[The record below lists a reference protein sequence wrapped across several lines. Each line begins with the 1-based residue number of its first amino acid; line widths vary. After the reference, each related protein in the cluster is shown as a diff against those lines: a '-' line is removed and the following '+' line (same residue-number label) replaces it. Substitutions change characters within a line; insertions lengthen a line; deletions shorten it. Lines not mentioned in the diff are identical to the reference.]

1 MSKRWK
7 PVDETPA
14 PRRENDLFSDS
25 SMPMTA
31 ANKNVILIVAL
42 GAIACLLSIF
52 LSQFFAK
59 KIYDNETLLA
69 RIGRLP
75 PAVEHLQIL
84 SKSFVQSGDPV
95 T

>member
-1 MSKRWK
+1 
-7 PVDETPA
+7 
-14 PRRENDLFSDS
+14 
-25 SMPMTA
+25 MPMTA